1 MQVSPPPSSVTS
13 ASNPIAAVPLRALQG
28 DSALVGSGW
37 PWQGGLYLR
46 NVVLRYREE
55 SDAVLHGLSVAIRP
69 REKIGIVGRTVR
81 T

>member
-1 MQVSPPPSSVTS
+1 
-13 ASNPIAAVPLRALQG
+13 
-28 DSALVGSGW
+28 
-37 PWQGGLYLR
+37 LR

-81 T
+81 TEERAGAERGG